1 MPPRKVKAVKAVELE
16 KVKVLL
22 KELAKVKE
30 PVKTQRRANKKQTA
44 LRVEDFISKS
54 KSKDQVTQ
62 LLDGIR
68 IKRALDNQYKKLVLC
83 MHNDSLFMCSQL
95 SLLCILIVVDVY

>member
-1 MPPRKVKAVKAVELE
+1 MPRKVKAVKVEPLE

-44 LRVEDFISKS
+44 LRV
-54 KSKDQVTQ
+54 
-62 LLDGIR
+62 
-68 IKRALDNQYKKLVLC
+68 
-83 MHNDSLFMCSQL
+83 
-95 SLLCILIVVDVY
+95 